1 MSQVC
6 YFDESIGM
14 FIHVYPITGDLI
26 FKCACGEKTVDKRS
40 KKKKKKGGNFATF
53 TSRNEKNNYKKIK

>member
-1 MSQVC
+1 MSQKC
-6 YFDESIGM
+6 YFDESISQKV
-14 FIHVYPITGDLI
+14 HVYPITGDLV
-26 FKCACGEKTVDKRS
+26 FNCQCGEKTCDKRL